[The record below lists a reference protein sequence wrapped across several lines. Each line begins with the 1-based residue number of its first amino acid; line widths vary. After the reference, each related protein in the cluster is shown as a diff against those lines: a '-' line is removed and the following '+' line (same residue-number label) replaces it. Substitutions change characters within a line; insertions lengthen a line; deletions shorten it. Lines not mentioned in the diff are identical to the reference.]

1 MAKQKNSAQ
10 GSFGSMFSDVGKALE
25 IEISK
30 ISKNPRQPRF
40 EAEGCDIDELAAS
53 MGQHGLLQPI
63 VVCENGDGTYTL
75 IGGERRLLA
84 AKQLGRSK
92 INAFVFASELK
103 NEKFGILALVEN
115 LERRRL
121 HPIEVGFAFE
131 ELLGGKAFS
140 SQRELA
146 EAFGYSDATISKH
159 LSAVKLPKF
168 VIDAI
173 KMADYRDLEVIAAL
187 NSLEPDVAL
196 EAFNKIAGEGLGRE
210 EALMLIRHLRAEGRV
225 EPEPF
230 IIKERGG
237 VYRFRI
243 NSKSL
248 SEEGQEALKE
258 KIAEIEA
265 LFEGNAK

>member
-1 MAKQKNSAQ
+1 MKKKNSNQ
-10 GSFGSMFSDVGKALE
+10 GSFSSMFSDVGKALE

-30 ISKNPRQPRF
+30 VFKNPRQPRF
-40 EAEGCDIDELAAS
+40 EVEDCDIDELANS
-53 MGQHGLLQPI
+53 IGRHGLLQPI

-84 AKQLGRSK
+84 AKRLGKTK

-115 LERRRL
+115 LERKRL

-131 ELLGGKAFS
+131 ELLDGKTFS
-140 SQRELA
+140 SQKELA

-159 LSAVKLPKF
+159 LSSIKLPKF

-187 NSLEPDVAL
+187 NSLEPDTAL
-196 EAFNKIAGEGLGRE
+196 EAFNKIAGEGLARE
-210 EALMLIRHLRAEGRV
+210 EALMLIRHLRAESRV
-225 EPEPF
+225 EPRPF
-230 IIKERGG
+230 IAKERAG
-237 VYRFRI
+237 VYKFRI
-243 NSKSL
+243 NSKVL
-248 SEEGQEALKE
+248 DEEKRELLKQ

-265 LFEGNAK
+265 LFLEA